1 MNSVPAELLYALI
14 FGAMLL
20 LQHLMKRFG
29 GPSKPADA
37 LQEAPDPEQFAPERE
52 RPVSSQWGRVPEVPA
67 VLLGAAE
74 WDARLQAP
82 AARAVVARR
91 RPASRS
97 LLGGGQNLRH
107 VIVGMTLLGP
117 CRGQEPHEN
126 R

>member
-1 MNSVPAELLYALI
+1 MNSVPAELFYALI
-14 FGAMLL
+14 FGVMLL
-20 LQHLMKRFG
+20 LQYLMKRFG

-37 LQEAPDPEQFAPERE
+37 LQEAPDPEQLAPERE
-52 RPVSSQWGRVPEVPA
+52 TPVSSHWGRVPEVSGA
-67 VLLGAAE
+67 LLGADE
-74 WDARLQAP
+74 WDARVQAP

-97 LLGGGQNLRH
+97 LIGGGQNLRH